1 MKIIDDENKNVET
14 PNMNIFDH
22 SSTVTMQRV
31 LPQSSSLLNDDL
43 MESFEGKEEDQGI
56 KSHMKEGEAT
66 SMDTSA

>member
-22 SSTVTMQRV
+22 SSTETMPRV
-31 LPQSSSLLNDDL
+31 LPQSSSLLNEDL